1 MDWEGKDPNYEIIT
15 SNNFVDYDFFKTFE
29 TPIIEGRA
37 FSNEITS
44 DTSWTFIIN
53 EEMQKAMGIG
63 NPIGK
68 RFVYWQNSGTI
79 IGVVKDFHYQTFLQ
93 KLGPLVLMCRP
104 GEVNVAY
111 VRVNP
116 AGIDESIQVIENTW
130 NKINPNYPFEYSFM
144 DERIERSFRSIS
156 SFGNLVSA
164 FSFFAILIACL
175 GSFGLASYMAER
187 KTKEIGIRKVLGAS
201 SKSIVGLLTKEF
213 IFLVL
218 ISNIIAAPI
227 IYLIMNKWLEKFAY
241 KTTISIDLFVL
252 GIMMSILLILVTVG
266 FQSIKAANTNPV
278 NTLRSE

>member
-1 MDWEGKDPNYEIIT
+1 
-15 SNNFVDYDFFKTFE
+15 
-29 TPIIEGRA
+29 
-37 FSNEITS
+37 
-44 DTSWTFIIN
+44 
-53 EEMQKAMGIG
+53 
-63 NPIGK
+63 
-68 RFVYWQNSGTI
+68 
-79 IGVVKDFHYQTFLQ
+79 
-93 KLGPLVLMCRP
+93 
-104 GEVNVAY
+104 
-111 VRVNP
+111 
-116 AGIDESIQVIENTW
+116 
-130 NKINPNYPFEYSFM
+130 
-144 DERIERSFRSIS
+144 
-156 SFGNLVSA
+156 
-164 FSFFAILIACL
+164 
-175 GSFGLASYMAER
+175 MAER